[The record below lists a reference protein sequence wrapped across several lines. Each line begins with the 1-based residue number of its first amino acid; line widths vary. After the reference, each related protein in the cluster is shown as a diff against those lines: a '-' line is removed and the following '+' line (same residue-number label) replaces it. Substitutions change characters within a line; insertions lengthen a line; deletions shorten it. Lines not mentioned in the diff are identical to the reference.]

1 MPACLVIADD
11 LTGANATGVQLSNL
25 GFKSCTILDPDR
37 INEKSLSSYD
47 CILFPTDS
55 RAIDQNE
62 AYKRVLN
69 AAHTFSWLPLI
80 RSEIQLLSVQ
90 LPSPEF
96 PA

>member
-47 CILFPTDS
+47 CILS
-55 RAIDQNE
+55 LQIV
-62 AYKRVLN
+62 VL
-69 AAHTFSWLPLI
+69 SIKMKPI
-80 RSEIQLLSVQ
+80 KEY
-90 LPSPEF
+90 
-96 PA
+96 